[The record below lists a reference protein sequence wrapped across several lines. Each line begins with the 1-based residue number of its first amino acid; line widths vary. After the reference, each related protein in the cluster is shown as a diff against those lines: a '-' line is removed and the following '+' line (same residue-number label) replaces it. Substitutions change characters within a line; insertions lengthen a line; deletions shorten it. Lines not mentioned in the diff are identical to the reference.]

1 MQYYCDSSETFSASS
16 MSGIAG
22 RVCEDAGAGAATK
35 SLAKAFP
42 SASAGRCLYNCQ
54 SVKRSAYARK
64 QEKRGFY
71 AREFVAETKSSL
83 VIAVAEGFVAPDF
96 AAAEVPVFVRRK

>member
-1 MQYYCDSSETFSASS
+1 M
-16 MSGIAG
+16 
-22 RVCEDAGAGAATK
+22 
-35 SLAKAFP
+35 
-42 SASAGRCLYNCQ
+42 
-54 SVKRSAYARK
+54 KRSDCAGK
-64 QEKRGFY
+64 QEKRGFL